1 MFGLG
6 LGSRSRVLK
15 QGSRRVSDF
24 TIRHLYEDNLYTS
37 LDRGLFSALWSGFVT
52 MGFSYYVKHTKVMS
66 VIQTELFCILIDGI
80 DGNSSSNVCL
90 VVTVVSK
97 VMDR

>member
-1 MFGLG
+1 MAAVV
-6 LGSRSRVLK
+6 R
-15 QGSRRVSDF
+15 
-24 TIRHLYEDNLYTS
+24 TIVRHYEDTCIQEKFHR
-37 LDRGLFSALWSGFVT
+37 LDRGLFSALWSRFVT
-52 MGFSYYVKHTKVMS
+52 MGFSYYMKHTKVMS
-66 VIQTELFCILIDGI
+66 VIEMKLFCIVIDGI